1 MDNNNENVDFKINM
15 TSEEPV
21 VEKVAAEDDTF
32 KVQIKPEE
40 KVDVEETKEVEAEKQ
55 EAVEESTKQASDET
69 TKSVVE
75 EKEQVAPKSREE
87 LFNELLVDKYKIN
100 ESELQNVLSNKEK
113 AQELPEEVFKYLEY
127 KKETNRGL
135 EDYVRLNEDLS
146 NIDNT
151 TLLKQYYQETKPGL
165 DESDI
170 NSLLD
175 IKYGYEEGADES
187 VIKTKTLEMK
197 EEVFKAK
204 QHFESQKKKYRAPL
218 ESSDSSSFEEQKKAV
233 EFYNLYKEEQTA
245 KTKQTDAVRKVFQE
259 KTSNYFNNDFKGF
272 EFNVG
277 EENLVFKPKN
287 IDEMKKSQ
295 SDLNNFINR
304 HTDES
309 GALVDAKKYHTALSM
324 AMNPEAYAKFF
335 YEQGRA
341 SAINKVVKDGKNI
354 NMDVRTNV
362 ETSQP
367 GPRFKVL
374 DSPFMEGL
382 KIKKRR

>member
-1 MDNNNENVDFKINM
+1 MDNNNENVDFKIDM

-21 VEKVAAEDDTF
+21 VEKVAAQDDTY
-32 KVQIKPEE
+32 KVQVKPEE

-55 EAVEESTKQASDET
+55 EAVEEDTKQESDET

-100 ESELQNVLSNKEK
+100 ESELQNVLLNKEK
-113 AQELPEEVFKYLEY
+113 AQELPEEVSKYLEY

-135 EDYVRLNEDLS
+135 EDYVRLNEDFS

-170 NSLLD
+170 NALLD

-245 KTKQTDAVRKVFQE
+245 KTKKADAVRKVFQE

-295 SDLNNFINR
+295 ADLNNFINR

-354 NMDVRTNV
+354 NMDV
-362 ETSQP
+362 
-367 GPRFKVL
+367 
-374 DSPFMEGL
+374 
-382 KIKKRR
+382 